1 MSRRIWRR
9 MLVYDRS
16 LLLIGLKPQRRRRA
30 YDDTQQVSNVTA
42 RLRPLKSVE
51 KLFAVTRGVEGG
63 SRLTLEANWGQWG
76 IIETHFEFC
85 CSPEQRIE
93 LCG

>member
-1 MSRRIWRR
+1 MTFLCTNRLKAPKDVVEPTTIPSRCQCNCKI
-9 MLVYDRS
+9 
-16 LLLIGLKPQRRRRA
+16 
-30 YDDTQQVSNVTA
+30 TT
-42 RLRPLKSVE
+42 VE
-51 KLFAVTRGVEGG
+51 KCGKTLRQSLAGVEGG